1 MCEFVPAYQ
10 HVRME
15 QHCLK
20 AACKPM
26 EGSISVHSS
35 TCCYWQHS
43 AVPLH
48 HNIQEITACVLACI
62 LTTTLLPDVHPLP
75 KPWGRE
81 DLKPVIL
88 PFPPKE
94 NYCSAEAGTN
104 CSLSHP
110 SSRSEHQAAPQAAAS
125 PRSAR
130 SQVQHDGGSPLPTDL
145 WTWDTGL
152 KYCCFLLGVIK
163 STRAV
168 CDRGLPRDGGFGS
181 PLQFLGCF
189 CVKMHSSGAKRIRW
203 QRIFGQKSS
212 IVTV

>member
-1 MCEFVPAYQ
+1 MHNEQLCMCEFVPAYQ

-110 SSRSEHQAAPQAAAS
+110 AA
-125 PRSAR
+125 
-130 SQVQHDGGSPLPTDL
+130 
-145 WTWDTGL
+145 
-152 KYCCFLLGVIK
+152 GV
-163 STRAV
+163 STRQ
-168 CDRGLPRDGGFGS
+168 LPRQLPRLAVPDRRCSMMEAALYPQTCEPGT
-181 PLQFLGCF
+181 LG
-189 CVKMHSSGAKRIRW
+189 
-203 QRIFGQKSS
+203 
-212 IVTV
+212 